1 MLCLW
6 SRRGVWGNSDAELAV
21 KQEAPHFNEGRS
33 HRVNDE
39 DRRRDRPDLRR
50 LAQGLRDHLLVHHR
64 DRRRQGRREADR
76 NDDDDADSQSKPA
89 LKRQRPLPVMCVSF
103 PYVFACLKHRRYRLL

>member
-39 DRRRDRPDLRR
+39 DLRR

-76 NDDDDADSQSKPA
+76 DDDDDADSQSKPA

-103 PYVFACLKHRRYRLL
+103 PYVLACLKHRRYRLL

>member
-1 MLCLW
+1 M
-6 SRRGVWGNSDAELAV
+6 
-21 KQEAPHFNEGRS
+21 
-33 HRVNDE
+33 VNDE

-64 DRRRQGRREADR
+64 DRREADR
-76 NDDDDADSQSKPA
+76 DDDDDADSQSKPA

-103 PYVFACLKHRRYRLL
+103 PYVLPCLKHRRYRLSKRIPS